1 MMMIVRK
8 IIVRKMITMQITF
21 PESMCTLVVDD
32 DNNYDKSSCNN
43 NKYYNHDSKYGI
55 NDVMKD
61 IQLKFEKDQ
70 LYCYAVP
77 ATKMI

>member
-8 IIVRKMITMQITF
+8 IIVIKMITMQITF

-32 DNNYDKSSCNN
+32 DNNNDKNSCNN

-70 LYCYAVP
+70 LYCYVVP